1 MADQILDD
9 DLPSVPKV
17 FTPVRVACSP
27 VDEAMARLRS
37 DYAKSFISAG
47 MVAPSDLET
56 LTDED
61 LTSLALEPEFL
72 ANCTPLEIELISR
85 LAARLEYERAVGI

>member
-17 FTPVRVACSP
+17 FTPVRVACTP
-27 VDEAMARLRS
+27 VDEAMAQLSS
-37 DYAKSFISAG
+37 DYVKSFISAG
-47 MVAPSDLET
+47 MDAPSDLET
-56 LTDED
+56 MTDED

-72 ANCTPLEIELISR
+72 ADCTPLEIELISR
-85 LAARLEYERAVGI
+85 LAARLEYEKVEGI